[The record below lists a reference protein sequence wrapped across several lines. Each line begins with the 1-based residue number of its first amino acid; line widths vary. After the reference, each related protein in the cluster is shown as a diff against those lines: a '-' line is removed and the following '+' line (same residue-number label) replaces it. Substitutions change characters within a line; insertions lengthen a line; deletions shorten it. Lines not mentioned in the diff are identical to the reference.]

1 MAFNLNPQCPFL
13 SLDKMRLGPSS
24 LGHQREAARERVLM
38 ASLTHHDAS
47 SSLTEFNELSH
58 AFRV

>member
-1 MAFNLNPQCPFL
+1 MSLL

-24 LGHQREAARERVLM
+24 FGHQREAARERVLM